1 MIPSTQIFLSAKP
14 VMPNSNNYLEYF
26 MRDKIFKLTISKY
39 VSYFKNFLLH
49 KVENVTIMN
58 EAVFHKTLD

>member
-1 MIPSTQIFLSAKP
+1 MFQ
-14 VMPNSNNYLEYF
+14 
-26 MRDKIFKLTISKY
+26 
-39 VSYFKNFLLH
+39 YFKNFQLH